1 MDTLKSRASKTSK
14 KGNAM
19 KTHEKKS
26 AMGTS
31 HSALAMEV
39 ITGFLASAL
48 LVCTA
53 GWWMLKNCR
62 EADRLVA
69 EYGMKLKAQQNAA
82 AKLENF
88 LASR

>member
-1 MDTLKSRASKTSK
+1 MSHTFTRPPERRR
-14 KGNAM
+14 N
-19 KTHEKKS
+19 EKS
-26 AMGTS
+26 AACTRR
-31 HSALAMEV
+31 SAWEALEALSLGIV
-39 ITGFLASAL
+39 TAL
-48 LVCTA
+48 LLCTA
-53 GWWMLKNCR
+53 GWWVTNNCR